1 MSSLALEAEVR
12 SEKGKGSNRRLR
24 AQGVIPAVLYGR
36 DENILLKV
44 EARAL
49 NRLVHEGAL
58 GHLVD
63 LTYTQGRKK
72 QTRPVLIKEIQRDP
86 VRGSL
91 LHVDFHAVAMDEPV
105 TTLVPVVLVGEG
117 RRVSDGGIIQH
128 GIRELE
134 ISCLP
139 AHIPEHIEVDVSGLR
154 LGESF
159 KVSDLR
165 LGKEIEILTPPED
178 VVVSVVAPAKAA
190 EEAEAPAE
198 EAAEAGGEEAKA
210 EE

>member
-1 MSSLALEAEVR
+1 GRGE
-12 SEKGKGSNRRLR
+12 NR
-24 AQGVIPAVLYGR
+24 
-36 DENILLKV
+36 LLKV

-49 NRLVHEGAL
+49 NRLVHEGAV

-63 LTYTQGRKK
+63 LSYTRGEKK

-86 VRGSL
+86 VRGHL

-105 TTLVPVVLVGEG
+105 TTMVPVVLTGEG

-139 AHIPEHIEVDVSGLR
+139 VHIPEHIEVDVSGLK
-154 LGESF
+154 LGESLKVGDL
-159 KVSDLR
+159 KVS
-165 LGKEIEILTPPED
+165 KEIQILTPPED
-178 VVVSVVAPAKAA
+178 VVVSVVAPAKAG
-190 EEAEAPAE
+190 EAEALAE
-198 EAAEAGGEEAKA
+198 EAAEAGGGEAKA